1 VESARRDRTRDAE
14 TCNAEREET
23 MKPVVVVLVLAAAAG
38 AVWYFWLGG
47 GTGSS
52 AQTTRFRTAKVDR
65 GEVVEGVQ
73 ASGTVQ
79 PVLLVQVGTQVSGV
93 IDKMLVDFNS
103 KVKAGQTIA
112 MLDTRR
118 LDAQVAQDNASIAR
132 AKADLVRVQAVLAQ
146 SRTDVDRVKA
156 AGAQAASDVLRA
168 QALLTQAQK
177 DLERQKTLAERHLTA
192 ASDLDAAVANEASL
206 GAQLASAKAAVD
218 LNAAQIASSLT
229 TVQQN
234 EAQVLVSEAAI
245 RQSEAQLLGD
255 KVNLDYATIT
265 SPVDG
270 VVVSRNVDVGQTV
283 AASLS
288 APTLFVI
295 ANDLTKIQVQTSVPE
310 ADIGKLREGQK
321 ARFTVDAYQD
331 RTGERSFEGTVSQ
344 VRLASTTVQNVVT
357 YTVIVDAANPQ
368 GLLLPGMTAT
378 VTFEIQR
385 SSKDALTVSA
395 SALRLQAPPDLVDNP
410 EVTAPKMPAADAA
423 AAAKPADTTSPD
435 AKADAPKPP
444 EDGKPPREGRTPGDG
459 AAAAAGGEKPA
470 GDHQGAGAGK
480 RMGGGGRRGQGFV
493 YLLTPA
499 NKLHAIPVKIGISDG
514 VHTVVEPADPAA
526 LPEGAEVVTAVM
538 RDEEPATT
546 NPFAP
551 PRPGSTGTR
560 PAGGGGR

>member
-1 VESARRDRTRDAE
+1 
-14 TCNAEREET
+14 
-23 MKPVVVVLVLAAAAG
+23 MKPAVVVLVLAAAAG

-47 GTGSS
+47 SGDPA
-52 AQTTRFRTAKVDR
+52 AQAVRFRTAKAER

-112 MLDTRR
+112 VLDTRR
-118 LDAQVAQDNASIAR
+118 LEAQVAQDNASIAR
-132 AKADLVRVQAVLAQ
+132 AKADLIRVKAVLAQ

-156 AGAQAASDVLRA
+156 AGAQAAADVSRA

-192 ASDLDAAVANEASL
+192 ASDLDAAVATEASL

-218 LNAAQIASSLT
+218 LNAAQAASSLT

-310 ADIGKLREGQK
+310 ADIGKLREGQR
-321 ARFTVDAYQD
+321 APFTVDAYQD
-331 RTGERSFEGTVSQ
+331 RVGARAFEGTVSQ

-357 YTVIVDAANPQ
+357 YTVIVDASNPD

-385 SSKDALTVSA
+385 SAKDALTVSA
-395 SALRLQAPPDLVDNP
+395 AALRLQAPPDLVDNP
-410 EVTAPKMPAADAA
+410 EVTAAKAPPAGDAA
-423 AAAKPADTTSPD
+423 AGKSSDGKPAD
-435 AKADAPKPP
+435 AKPP
-444 EDGKPPREGRTPGDG
+444 ENGKAPQSPEGKAPTDG
-459 AAAAAGGEKPA
+459 AAATGGEKPA
-470 GDHQGAGAGK
+470 GDRQGMGGGK
-480 RMGGGGRRGQGFV
+480 RFGGGGRRRQGFV
-493 YLLTPA
+493 YVLTPA
-499 NKLHAIPVKIGISDG
+499 NKLHAVAVKIGITDG
-514 VHTVVEPADPAA
+514 VKTVVEPADPAA
-526 LPEGAEVVTAVM
+526 LPEGAEIVTAVM
-538 RDEEPATT
+538 RDEEPTTT

-551 PRPGSTGTR
+551 PRMGGPTRPSGST
-560 PAGGGGR
+560 GGGGR